1 MQNTMKYL
9 HFASLVGQ
17 INELKYKNITKLY
30 NKCLYLRIISLKPL
44 KNDIFEEFF
53 NAPFA
58 LI

>member
-1 MQNTMKYL
+1 MKYL